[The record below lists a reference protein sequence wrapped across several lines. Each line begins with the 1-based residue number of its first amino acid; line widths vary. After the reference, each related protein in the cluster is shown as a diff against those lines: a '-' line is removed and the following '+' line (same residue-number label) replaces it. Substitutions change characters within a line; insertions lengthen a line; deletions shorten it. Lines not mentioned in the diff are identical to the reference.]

1 MEQEKIRELINK
13 YFEGETTAE
22 EEQLLREYLND
33 PSVPDQLR
41 RKFGYIASFSG
52 KVPEPSEGFYERLE
66 SVTHTQVTMGPAR
79 RALRHLATAAAVAV
93 IVAGLWMIF
102 FHQGSPVAR
111 DTYDDPV
118 IAMAEVKSILLTV
131 SGKMN
136 SGVEQLGQV
145 STITEQREELE
156 GLGRISD
163 IVADN
168 LSRLR
173 YLHEIEPGHKE
184 NNTD

>member
-1 MEQEKIRELINK
+1 MEQEKIRELINR
-13 YFEGETTAE
+13 YFEGDTTAE

-33 PSVPDQLR
+33 PSAPDLLR
-41 RKFGYIASFSG
+41 EKLGYLASFPG
-52 KVPEPSEGFYERLE
+52 KVPEPSAGFYERLE
-66 SVTHTQVTMGPAR
+66 SVTHAPVTISPQRTAR
-79 RALRHLATAAAVAV
+79 RYLAAVAAVAV
-93 IVAGLWMIF
+93 IIAGLWMIF
-102 FHQGSPVAR
+102 FHQGSPVTR

-118 IAMAEVKSILLTV
+118 IAMAEVKSILMNV

-145 STITEQREELE
+145 SAITEKREEFE

-173 YLHEIEPGHKE
+173 YLNEINPGQE
-184 NNTD
+184 EINIE